1 MSAIYRIVREEYRNG
16 SVNFK
21 IEKQSVVDERRWNHI
36 TNRDTVILAR
46 AAIEK
51 LIGDELVSSEVVE

>member
-1 MSAIYRIVREEYRNG
+1 MSAIYRILREEYRNG
-16 SVNFK
+16 NVNFK
-21 IEKQSVVDERRWNHI
+21 IEKKVEHVERWVHI

-46 AAIEK
+46 AVIEK